1 MEEEKVHSKMQNLSR
16 FRLTGFISNP
26 NEFYNQKAI
35 RSPYFP
41 NILIF
46 FVGLG
51 ASISKFDGKYIIA
64 NNQPSDLGVFYALT
78 GTHWQ
83 NYWLTMTLSGIIG
96 GYFIWLINGWW
107 YNMRLSFIGSQLEDE
122 QAGKLIM
129 MCNSLIKYLPFIL
142 IALINTLRFESYAA
156 SSIDSGL
163 ITTILS
169 LIIVITTIF
178 SVINS
183 YRTVKIYYSVKG
195 LKVLFWFLILP
206 MIFLVIAPMAV
217 AVMSVL

>member
-1 MEEEKVHSKMQNLSR
+1 
-16 FRLTGFISNP
+16 
-26 NEFYNQKAI
+26 
-35 RSPYFP
+35 
-41 NILIF
+41 
-46 FVGLG
+46 
-51 ASISKFDGKYIIA
+51 
-64 NNQPSDLGVFYALT
+64 
-78 GTHWQ
+78 
-83 NYWLTMTLSGIIG
+83 MTLSGIIG

-206 MIFLVIAPMAV
+206 MIFLVIAPIAV